1 MFSSDPD
8 ESHKIKV
15 YCEWIMC
22 QLFLCCCDTL
32 TESNFKKKARVYF
45 DLQICLEV
53 ESITAEDADSQN

>member
-1 MFSSDPD
+1 MYMFSSDPD

-32 TESNFKKKARVYF
+32 TESNFKKKQGFILIYRYV
-45 DLQICLEV
+45 
-53 ESITAEDADSQN
+53 